1 MLDYRRVA
9 SLSLEEACGA
19 FLEHLEHE
27 RVVSPNT
34 LAAYARDLRQLRQFL
49 EERRDRSVD
58 LGDVDKL
65 TLRLWLGERSRQVG
79 PSTLARQLSAV
90 RTAFDFFE
98 RRGLSESNP
107 ARLLQMPKLRRGL
120 PKFLGVDP
128 AKELMTTPET
138 TGKQPREVLR
148 DTLILELLY
157 GGGLR
162 VSELVG
168 LDLRDFTLDARGPGD
183 DSLRVS
189 GKGNKQRIVPLGNK
203 ARQALDR
210 YLGSRADFAHPK
222 HGKLDGQ
229 ALLLNRF
236 GTRLSVRSVQDI
248 VKRYGALA
256 TGRGDLHPH
265 ALRHTCATHML
276 EGGADLRSIQEFL
289 GHSSLSTTQRYTHVS
304 MEKLIGVY
312 DQAHPLSKSLPKKK
326 R

>member
-1 MLDYRRVA
+1 MA
-9 SLSLEEACGA
+9 SLSLESACSE
-19 FLEHLEHE
+19 FFEHLAHE
-27 RVVSPNT
+27 RHVSPNT
-34 LAAYARDLRQLRQFL
+34 LAAYRRDLEQLTRFL
-49 EERRDRSVD
+49 NERRGQPPG
-58 LGDVDKL
+58 LADVDKL
-65 TLRLWLGERSRQVG
+65 SLRLWLGERSRQVG

-107 ARLLQMPKLRRGL
+107 ARLLALPKLRRGL

-128 AKELMTTPET
+128 AQELMTTPET
-138 TGKQPREVLR
+138 TQKELREVTR

-157 GGGLR
+157 GSGLR

-168 LDLRDFTLDARGPGD
+168 LDLRDVVLDGRGPGD

-189 GKGNKQRIVPLGNK
+189 GKGNKQRVVPLGNK
-203 ARQALDR
+203 ARGALNR
-210 YLGSRADFAHPK
+210 YLEQRRDFLRAGAS
-222 HGKLDGQ
+222 DGG

-236 GTRLSVRSVQDI
+236 GKRLGVRSVQNL

-276 EGGADLRSIQEFL
+276 EGGADLRAIQEFL

-304 MEKLIGVY
+304 MEKLMGVY
-312 DQAHPLSKSLPKKK
+312 DQAHPLSKK

>member
-1 MLDYRRVA
+1 MA
-9 SLSLEEACGA
+9 SLTLERASAA

-27 RVVSPNT
+27 RHVSPNT
-34 LAAYARDLRQLRQFL
+34 RAAYARDLEQLSAFL
-49 EERRDRSVD
+49 LERRGREVE
-58 LGDVDKL
+58 LAEVDKHS
-65 TLRLWLGERSRQVG
+65 LRLWLGERSRTVG
-79 PSTLARQLSAV
+79 ASTLARQLSAV

-98 RRGLSESNP
+98 RRGLCSRNP
-107 ARLLQMPKLRRGL
+107 ARLLALPKLRRGL

-128 AKELMTTPET
+128 AQELMTTPAT
-138 TGKQPREVLR
+138 TDKQPKDVAR

-157 GGGLR
+157 GSGLR

-168 LDLRDFTLDARGPGD
+168 LDLRDVVLDGRGPGD
-183 DSLRVS
+183 DTLRVS

-203 ARQALDR
+203 ARLALDH
-210 YLGSRADFAHPK
+210 YLELRRDYLQESAKAAPG
-222 HGKLDGQ
+222 

-236 GTRLSVRSVQDI
+236 GQRLSVRSVQNI

-256 TGRGDLHPH
+256 TGRADLHPH

-276 EGGADLRSIQEFL
+276 EGGADLRAIQEFL

-312 DQAHPLSKSLPKKK
+312 DSAHPLSKK

>member
-1 MLDYRRVA
+1 MTLERA
-9 SLSLEEACGA
+9 SSA

-27 RVVSPNT
+27 RHVSRNT
-34 LAAYARDLRQLRQFL
+34 LAAYGRDLRQLSTFL
-49 EERRDRSVD
+49 TERRGSEVE
-58 LGDVDKL
+58 LCDVDKL
-65 TLRLWLGERSRQVG
+65 SLRLWLGARSREVG

-98 RRGLSESNP
+98 RRGLCKKNP
-107 ARLLQMPKLRRGL
+107 ARLLALPKLRRGL

-128 AKELMTTPET
+128 AQELMTTPEST
-138 TGKQPREVLR
+138 DKQPKDVAR

-157 GGGLR
+157 GSGLR

-168 LDLRDFTLDARGPGD
+168 LDVADVVLDGRGPGD
-183 DSLRVS
+183 DTLRVS

-203 ARQALDR
+203 ARVALDR
-210 YLGSRADFAHPK
+210 YLELRRDFLAEGGSKAPRESVRS
-222 HGKLDGQ
+222 

-236 GTRLSVRSVQDI
+236 GGRLSVRSVQNI

-256 TGRGDLHPH
+256 TGRADLHPH

-276 EGGADLRSIQEFL
+276 EGGADLRAIQEFL

-312 DQAHPLSKSLPKKK
+312 DSAHPLSKK

>member
-1 MLDYRRVA
+1 MA
-9 SLSLEEACGA
+9 SLSLEQACAA

-27 RVVSPNT
+27 RQVSPNT
-34 LAAYARDLRQLRQFL
+34 LAAYGRDLRQLTGFL
-49 EERRDRSVD
+49 RARR
-58 LGDVDKL
+58 GDDVCLEAVDKL
-65 TLRLWLGERSRQVG
+65 TLRLWLGERSRTVG
-79 PSTLARQLSAV
+79 ASTLARQLSAV

-98 RRGLSESNP
+98 RRGLREDNP
-107 ARLLQMPKLRRGL
+107 ARLLATPKVRRGL

-128 AKELMTTPET
+128 AQELMETPEST
-138 TGKQPREVLR
+138 QKSEHEVLR

-157 GGGLR
+157 GSGLR

-168 LDLRDFTLDARGPGD
+168 LDLRDIVLDARGPGD
-183 DSLRVS
+183 DTLRVS
-189 GKGNKQRIVPLGNK
+189 GKGSKQRVVPLGNK
-203 ARQALDR
+203 ARRSLDR
-210 YLGSRADFAHPK
+210 YLTARADFEHPK
-222 HGKLDGQ
+222 HGGLDPR

-236 GTRLSVRSVQDI
+236 GNRLSVRSVQNI

-276 EGGADLRSIQEFL
+276 EGGADLRAIQEFL

-312 DQAHPLSKSLPKKK
+312 DSAHPLSKK